1 MTSAARLVAA
11 VRSAFRGPESVVE
24 DAVVCLLSRGHL
36 LIEDVPGV
44 GKTTLALALGKAI
57 GLTVHRLQ
65 FTPDTLPSDIVGLS
79 VYNQKTQSFQFHPGP
94 VFSPILLADEI
105 NRATP
110 KAQAALLEAM
120 NDRCVSI
127 DGRTL
132 PLPEPFLVLATQ
144 NPVEYLGTYPLPESQ
159 LDRFLMRISLG
170 YPAPTRRGASSGPG
184 GAEKALALV
193 RPSWTSRGSCELQR
207 AAEEVTVAEKLLDYV
222 MAIVAATRRPSEL
235 RPGRLSPRRAGALP
249 RRAGPRPRRGP
260 LVRHSRRR
268 QAGGPAGPGPPRPLG
283 EPLAHEGRGR
293 PREREA
299 HPEDPRR
306 GEGPALTAARGR
318 GLGEGE
324 AP

>member
-1 MTSAARLVAA
+1 VTSATRLVAA

-44 GKTTLALALGKAI
+44 GKTTLALALGKAV
-57 GLTVHRLQ
+57 GLVVHRLQ

-79 VYNQKTQSFQFHPGP
+79 VYNQKTQAFEFHPGP

-120 NDRCVSI
+120 NDRSVSV

-170 YPAPTRRGASSGPG
+170 YPEPDEERRLLRSG
-184 GAEKALALV
+184 GAEKALGALV
-193 RPSWTSRGSCELQR
+193 PVLDLDGLLGLQR
-207 AAEEVTVAEKLLDYV
+207 EVEAVTVAEKLLDYM
-222 MAIVAATRRPSEL
+222 MAIVAATRRPSDL
-235 RPGRLSPRRAGALP
+235 LLGVSPRGAQGLYRAAQARALV
-249 RRAGPRPRRGP
+249 AGRSFATPDDVKRMA
-260 LVRHSRRR
+260 LQV
-268 QAGGPAGPGPPRPLG
+268 
-283 EPLAHEGRGR
+283 LAHRVLSAN
-293 PREREA
+293 PSRERGA
-299 HPEDPRR
+299 A
-306 GEGPALTAARGR
+306 GEQERSSIRKILDEVKVPL
-318 GLGEGE
+318 
-324 AP
+324 

>member
-1 MTSAARLVAA
+1 MTVDALPARPVTSATRLVAA

-44 GKTTLALALGKAI
+44 GKTTLALALGKAV
-57 GLTVHRLQ
+57 GLVVHRLQ

-79 VYNQKTQSFQFHPGP
+79 VYNQKTQAFEFHPGP

-120 NDRCVSI
+120 NDRSVSV

-170 YPAPTRRGASSGPG
+170 YPEPDEERRLLRSG
-184 GAEKALALV
+184 GAEKALGALV
-193 RPSWTSRGSCELQR
+193 PVLDLDGLLGLQR
-207 AAEEVTVAEKLLDYV
+207 EVEAVTVAEKLLDYM
-222 MAIVAATRRPSEL
+222 MAIVAATRRPSDL
-235 RPGRLSPRRAGALP
+235 LLGVSPRGAQGLYRAAQARALV
-249 RRAGPRPRRGP
+249 AGRSFATPDDVKRMA
-260 LVRHSRRR
+260 LQV
-268 QAGGPAGPGPPRPLG
+268 
-283 EPLAHEGRGR
+283 LAHRVLSAN
-293 PREREA
+293 PSRERGA
-299 HPEDPRR
+299 A
-306 GEGPALTAARGR
+306 GEQERSSIRKILDEVKVPL
-318 GLGEGE
+318 
-324 AP
+324 

>member
-1 MTSAARLVAA
+1 MTVDALPARPVTSATRLVAA

-44 GKTTLALALGKAI
+44 GKTTLALALGKSV
-57 GLTVHRLQ
+57 GLVVHRLQ

-79 VYNQKTQSFQFHPGP
+79 VYNQKTQAFEFHPGP

-120 NDRCVSI
+120 NDRSVSV

-170 YPAPTRRGASSGPG
+170 YPEPDEERRLLRSG
-184 GAEKALALV
+184 GAEKALGALV
-193 RPSWTSRGSCELQR
+193 PVLDLDGLLGLQR
-207 AAEEVTVAEKLLDYV
+207 EVEAVTVAEKLLDYM
-222 MAIVAATRRPSEL
+222 MAIVAATRRPSDL
-235 RPGRLSPRRAGALP
+235 LLGVSPRGAQGLYRAAQARALV
-249 RRAGPRPRRGP
+249 AGRSFATPDDVKRMA
-260 LVRHSRRR
+260 LQV
-268 QAGGPAGPGPPRPLG
+268 
-283 EPLAHEGRGR
+283 LAHRVLSAN
-293 PREREA
+293 PSRERGA
-299 HPEDPRR
+299 A
-306 GEGPALTAARGR
+306 GERERSSIRKILDEVKVPL
-318 GLGEGE
+318 
-324 AP
+324 